1 MPRHSGNERRLFG
14 QGLLRISGVMARY
27 DVVVIGAGLGGLT
40 AGAILARAGRKV
52 LVIERS
58 NSVGGA
64 ASSYKSGDLFI
75 EGSLHETSDPH
86 DPRDPKH
93 HVLTRAG
100 VIDAVKWIPSG
111 AFYEAR
117 GGPLGQPFVMP
128 DNFEAAR
135 RALTE
140 RFPDA
145 RAGIHQ
151 LLGEMERIASA
162 MGTLSQGRNAFRNPP
177 EALAALLKLLP
188 ATRDWQLSLAQKL
201 SQVFGDNEAV
211 KCALAANLG
220 YYHDD
225 PATLWWI
232 FFAMAQGSYLLSGG
246 CYVQGGSQRLSSALA
261 RAIRTSGGEVMVRRV
276 ASRIALDTQGRA
288 STVTHTAR
296 DGSDPQVVEGLTLV
310 SNAAP
315 AALAPLMPKAA
326 AEKLTTGYARRTPS
340 ISLFTL
346 TLGLSKPPRE
356 FGLSAYSTQ
365 LLPRGMKRLSDY
377 AQGAALMADEPGER
391 MPPMSI
397 VNYAAIDS
405 GVPAPPFVLSICGPD
420 RLSNWDNSDME
431 AYRKKRGRWQD
442 AIVGYLSSFYPDLA
456 ESVVASSFNT
466 ALSVHQYL
474 NAPGGAVYGFAP
486 TPPRSFWHRPAGS
499 PRTAVPGLYLASAY
513 AGFGGYTGAVQ
524 SAGACADM
532 ILREG

>member
-1 MPRHSGNERRLFG
+1 
-14 QGLLRISGVMARY
+14 MARY

-64 ASSYKSGDLFI
+64 ASSYKSGDLFV

-93 HVLTRAG
+93 SVLTRAG

-117 GGPLGQPFVMP
+117 GGPLGQPFLLP
-128 DNFEAAR
+128 DNFDAAR
-135 RALTE
+135 DALTA
-140 RFPDA
+140 RFPEA

-151 LLGEMERIASA
+151 LLGEMERIAPA
-162 MGTLSQGRNAFRNPP
+162 MGRLSQGRDALRNPL
-177 EALAALLKLLP
+177 ETLGALLKLLP
-188 ATRDWQLSLAQKL
+188 AIRDWRLSLSQKL
-201 SQVFGDNEAV
+201 DRVFGDNEAV
-211 KCALAANLG
+211 KCALAANLS

-246 CYVQGGSQRLSSALA
+246 RFVQGGSQRLSSALA
-261 RAIRTSGGEVMVRRV
+261 RAVKVAGGDVLVRRIV
-276 ASRIALDTQGRA
+276 SGVTLDSQGRA

-296 DGSDPQVVEGLTLV
+296 DGSDPQLVEGLRIV

-315 AALAPLMPKAA
+315 AALAPLMPAA
-326 AEKLTTGYARRTPS
+326 AADKLTESYTRQAPS
-340 ISLFTL
+340 ISLFAL

-356 FGLSAYSTQ
+356 FGISAYSTQ
-365 LLPRGMKRLSDY
+365 LLPRDMARLADY
-377 AQGAALMADEPGER
+377 ARGAALMAHEPGEN

-397 VNYAAIDS
+397 VDYAAIDS
-405 GVPAPPFVLSICGPD
+405 GVPGPPYVLSILGPD
-420 RLSNWDNSDME
+420 LLSNWDSSDMD
-431 AYRKKRGRWQD
+431 AYRDKRGRWQQ
-442 AIVGYLSSFYPDLA
+442 AIVRYLDTHYPGLA
-456 ESVVASSFNT
+456 DAVVASSFNS
-466 ALSVHQYL
+466 ALSVRQYL
-474 NAPGGAVYGFAP
+474 NAPAGAVYGFAP
-486 TPPRSFWHRPAGS
+486 TPPSSIWRTPVRS
-499 PRTAVPGLYLASAY
+499 PRTAVPGVYLASAY
-513 AGFGGYTGAVQ
+513 AGFGGYSGVVQ

>member
-1 MPRHSGNERRLFG
+1 
-14 QGLLRISGVMARY
+14 MARY

-64 ASSYKSGDLFI
+64 ASSYKSGDLFV

-93 HVLTRAG
+93 SVLTRAG

-128 DNFEAAR
+128 DNFDAAR
-135 RALTE
+135 RALTG
-140 RFPDA
+140 RFPEA

-151 LLGEMERIASA
+151 LLSEMERIASA
-162 MGTLSQGRNAFRNPP
+162 AGTLSQGREILRNPR
-177 EALAALLKLLP
+177 EILGALLKLFP
-188 ATRDWQLSLAQKL
+188 AIRDWRLSLSQKL
-201 SQVFGDNEAV
+201 DRIFGDNEAV
-211 KCALAANLG
+211 KCALAANLS

-232 FFAMAQGSYLLSGG
+232 YFALAQGSYLQSGG
-246 CYVQGGSQRLSSALA
+246 RFVQGGSQRLSSALA
-261 RAIRTSGGEVMVRRV
+261 RAIKAAGGEVLVRRV
-276 ASRIALDTQGRA
+276 VSHIALDRQGHA
-288 STVTHTAR
+288 SAVTHTAR
-296 DGSDPQVVEGLTLV
+296 DGVDPQVVESLRIV

-315 AALAPLMPKAA
+315 AVLAPLMPQAA
-326 AEKLTTGYARRTPS
+326 AEKLTESYAGRTAS
-340 ISLFTL
+340 VSLFAL

-356 FGLSAYSTQ
+356 FGISAYSTQ
-365 LLPRGMKRLSDY
+365 LLPREMKRLSDH
-377 AQGAALMADEPGER
+377 AQGAALMAEEPGER

-397 VNYAAIDS
+397 VDYAAIDS
-405 GVPAPPFVLSICGPD
+405 GVPAPPYVLSILGPD
-420 RLSNWDNSDME
+420 RLSNWESSDMD
-431 AYRKKRGRWQD
+431 AYREKRGRWQE
-442 AIVGYLSSFYPDLA
+442 AIVRYLASFYPGLA
-456 ESVVASSFNT
+456 DSVVASSFNT
-466 ALSVHQYL
+466 ALSVRQYL
-474 NAPGGAVYGFAP
+474 NAPDGAVYGFAP
-486 TPPRSFWHRPAGS
+486 TPPRSIWRLPTRS

-513 AGFGGYTGAVQ
+513 AGFGGYTRVVQ
-524 SAGACADM
+524 SAGECADM
-532 ILREG
+532 ILRED